1 MQQTN
6 NFLDKILIPL
16 GLVGKKHVTKKR
28 KIKLSRKKTFRFK
41 KIKKSYINKSKSYKK
56 MKKNFRKKTYGKY

>member
-1 MQQTN
+1 MQKTN
-6 NFLDKILIPL
+6 TFLDTILIPL

-28 KIKLSRKKTFRFK
+28 NIKLSRKKTFRFK
-41 KIKKSYINKSKSYKK
+41 KMKKPYINKSKSYKK